1 MRGSILL
8 LLAAA
13 VAAGSAQAAAQRVRP
28 VVDARDGYLLG
39 VVVNGAWR
47 DAEHAASMV
56 RGGERYRVF
65 AGGRA
70 AGVATGSRPEPGEP
84 CGDARF
90 VKLTPEV
97 EDADVAVV
105 GSWNVRPR
113 AVTPGDAASPAYAAD
128 VRGLARAHGIASPE
142 VRITRVV
149 RADLDGDGTEE
160 AIVSATRA
168 EEAQLGWAAHAG
180 DYSMVFVR
188 KLVRGVVRTIVLVET
203 YHPRSSPNAVP
214 WVHDLGGVYDLDG
227 DGVYEIV
234 LRGRYYEGG
243 STGIYRIRG
252 TTADT
257 VAESGCGA

>member
-13 VAAGSAQAAAQRVRP
+13 AAAGSTQASAQRVRP

-47 DAEHAASMV
+47 NAERGASLV
-56 RGGERYRVF
+56 RGGEQYRVF

-70 AGVATGSRPEPGEP
+70 VGVFTGARPEPGEP
-84 CGDARF
+84 CDDARF

-105 GSWNVRPR
+105 GTWNVRPR
-113 AVTPGDAASPAYAAD
+113 AVTAGDAANPAYAAD
-128 VRGLARAHGIASPE
+128 VRRMARAHGIANPE
-142 VRITRVV
+142 VRITGVV

-168 EEAQLGWAAHAG
+168 QEAQLGWAAHAG

-188 KLVRGVVRTIVLVET
+188 KLVRGVVRTIVLEET
-203 YHPRSSPNAVP
+203 YHPRSSPTAVP
-214 WVHDLGGVYDLDG
+214 WVYDLGGVYDLDG
-227 DGVYEIV
+227 DGAYEIV
-234 LRGRYYEGG
+234 LRGRYYEGA

-252 TTADT
+252 ITADT

>member
-1 MRGSILL
+1 MRRSIPL
-8 LLAAA
+8 LLAATF
-13 VAAGSAQAAAQRVRP
+13 AAGSAQAAAQRVRP
-28 VVDARDGYLLG
+28 VVDARYGFLLG
-39 VVVNGAWR
+39 VVVNGTWR
-47 DAEHAASMV
+47 DAERAASMV

-70 AGVATGSRPEPGEP
+70 VGVATGSRPEPGEP
-84 CGDARF
+84 CDDARL

-105 GSWNVRPR
+105 GAWNVRPR
-113 AVTPGDAASPAYAAD
+113 AVTPGDAANPAYAAD
-128 VRGLARAHGIASPE
+128 VRRLARAHGIANAE

-149 RADLDGDGTEE
+149 RADLDGNGTEE

-168 EEAQLGWAAHAG
+168 AEQLGWAARAG

-188 KLVRGVVRTIVLVET
+188 KLVQGAVRTIVLVES

-214 WVHDLGGVYDLDG
+214 SVFDLGGVYDLDG
-227 DGVYEIV
+227 DGGYEIV

-243 STGIYRIRG
+243 STAVFKIRG
-252 TTADT
+252 TTAAR